1 MATKVEKR
9 NKRREQTREEYEIK
23 KDKKEIMSKSDHFK
37 WMLFA
42 ICLLCLWILAKF
54 SA

>member
-9 NKRREQTREEYEIK
+9 NKRREQTREEFEPK
-23 KDKKEIMSKSDHFK
+23 KDKKEVMSKADHIK
-37 WMLFA
+37 WILFG
-42 ICLLCLWILAKF
+42 ISLLCLWILSKY